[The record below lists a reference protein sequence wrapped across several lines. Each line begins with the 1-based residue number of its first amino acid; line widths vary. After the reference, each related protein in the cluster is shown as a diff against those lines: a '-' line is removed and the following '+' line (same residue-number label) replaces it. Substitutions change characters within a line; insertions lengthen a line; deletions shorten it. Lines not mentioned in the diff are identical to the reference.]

1 MTPTYPHILV
11 SDWKVQEI
19 EKAHHKFRWF
29 QELTGVIVASTLIID
44 TNTLYGKMPDFLT
57 KHIVID
63 C

>member
-29 QELTGVIVASTLIID
+29 EELTGVIVASTLIID
-44 TNTLYGKMPDFLT
+44 TNTLYEKCQTF
-57 KHIVID
+57 
-63 C
+63 